1 MSDSTSRGLY
11 ERGDDAALQQ
21 LARLVAPERE
31 ESDRLVVLLDR
42 PSSVKSASIP
52 VPTGG
57 STPTTL
63 PKDCFVCVLCC
74 FLTCFFALTADGLD
88 LGTIRTWKHTIR
100 QT

>member
-31 ESDRLVVLLDR
+31 ESDRLVLVDRLVVLTEWR
-42 PSSVKSASIP
+42 TFVRR
-52 VPTGG
+52 GG
-57 STPTTL
+57 
-63 PKDCFVCVLCC
+63 KCFVGVLCC
-74 FLTCFFALTADGLD
+74 FLTCFFVLTADGLD

-100 QT
+100 RTHSVP